1 MGLAET
7 VVLMGSEYATSAV
20 NVMKRRDFILYSSS
34 AGFLTSLPR
43 WGGAEAAESAL
54 PAAAG
59 WRTFDITTS
68 VDIASPTG
76 TTLLWL
82 PLPSNA
88 STDYQRL
95 LDVKWDAPGA
105 TKAEVVG
112 VPGYDVR
119 VLHVEWADPGALGPV
134 SLKTRVAT
142 RDRQVDIAGKP
153 KGRHVAREPES
164 VLRTYLRPT
173 NLMPTDGIVK
183 ETALKIT
190 AGAHSDVEKA
200 RALYEWVVENT
211 NRDPKVAGC
220 GLGDVASL
228 LKSGYLGGKCA
239 DLNGLFVAMCRS
251 LGIPARDSYGVRIAD
266 SRRGY
271 QCLGKSGDIS
281 KAQHC
286 RAEFYTASL
295 GWVPVDPAD
304 VRKLVLEEGGGLP
317 LSDPK
322 VQTARGQLFGGWE
335 MNWLVYNHGHDVG
348 LPGARGLPVPFLM
361 YPNAETQEGRLDS
374 LNPTT
379 FRYEIHSHELQGA

>member
-1 MGLAET
+1 M
-7 VVLMGSEYATSAV
+7 
-20 NVMKRRDFILYSSS
+20 
-34 AGFLTSLPR
+34 TSLPR
-43 WGGAEAAESAL
+43 WGGAEAAEPAL

-95 LDVKWDAPGA
+95 LEVKWEAPGA

-190 AGAHSDVEKA
+190 AGTHGDVEKA

-220 GLGDVASL
+220 GLGDVASM

-348 LPGARGLPVPFLM
+348 LPGARGLPVSFLM